1 MVTFRC
7 FSVHSYDSVFRGRI
21 VGMGENSIERLVE
34 LEREIAR
41 LQALQVRALAEYS
54 ASRDDAADVAS
65 EVALALA
72 ISENTARIKIGLA
85 RDLVTRLPE
94 TLGAL
99 SRGEIDLHKT
109 SKMSEPTSVLS
120 DSMAGEV
127 DALVAGRL
135 AGRDASSIRRMVNRA
150 VQKVDPEGAAARAEA
165 RRRERRVELRHA
177 DEAMATLTTDLP
189 AEVASAAY
197 ARIDRCAPGAPQR
210 R

>member
-1 MVTFRC
+1 
-7 FSVHSYDSVFRGRI
+7 
-21 VGMGENSIERLVE
+21 MGENSIERLVE